1 MSNVPCFFRGSFFEK
16 QRGWTEVFT
25 CLCAGC
31 LVWFFDC
38 ILAACGFGGNS
49 QDVPF
54 FPRLLSATQI
64 LPYGVFAA
72 THFFTSPKRGIIP
85 VSAHMAVRIEKKNC
99 LQFEFRIDS
108 PELRSFFKFAQG
120 SDVYYIS
127 AQKVNAIF
135 LFGLVMVKEIM
146 DPVYASYIEEV
157 LCN

>member
-85 VSAHMAVRIEKKNC
+85 VSAHMAVRIEKKTVCSLNFESIVPNC
-99 LQFEFRIDS
+99 VHFSNSHRAAMSIT
-108 PELRSFFKFAQG
+108 
-120 SDVYYIS
+120 S
-127 AQKVNAIF
+127 ARK
-135 LFGLVMVKEIM
+135 K
-146 DPVYASYIEEV
+146 
-157 LCN
+157 